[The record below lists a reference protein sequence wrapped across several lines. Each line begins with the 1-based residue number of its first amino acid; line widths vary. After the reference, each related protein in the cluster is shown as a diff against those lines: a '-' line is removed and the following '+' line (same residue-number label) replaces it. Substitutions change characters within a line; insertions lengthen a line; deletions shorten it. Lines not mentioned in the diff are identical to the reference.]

1 MGVEPFLISSSVIA
15 VLAQRLV
22 RVVCRE
28 CRQPFQAGP
37 IELQQLG
44 LSDADGPVNIYKAKG
59 CEACSNTGYSG
70 RKGIFELLVLTDSV
84 RDQVM
89 ARSDASRIKQQ
100 ALREGMHTLRQDGV
114 RKILSG
120 LTTMEEVFR
129 VTQEDTIRI

>member
-1 MGVEPFLISSSVIA
+1 
-15 VLAQRLV
+15 
-22 RVVCRE
+22 
-28 CRQPFQAGP
+28 
-37 IELQQLG
+37 
-44 LSDADGPVNIYKAKG
+44 VNIYKAKG